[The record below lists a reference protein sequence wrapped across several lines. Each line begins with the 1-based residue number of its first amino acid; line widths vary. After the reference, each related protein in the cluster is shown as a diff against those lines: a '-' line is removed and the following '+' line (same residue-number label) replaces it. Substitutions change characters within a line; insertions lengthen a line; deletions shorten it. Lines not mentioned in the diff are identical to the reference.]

1 MLYSESEQY
10 LCTCMYYISIL
21 ILISVVDINECVEHA
36 LNDTLLCEENEICE
50 NFPGRYQC
58 SCPLGTHKVEDGCIA
73 G

>member
-1 MLYSESEQY
+1 
-10 LCTCMYYISIL
+10 MYY

-50 NFPGRYQC
+50 NFPGRHQC